1 MEIKMLTRKND
12 RNGDELSILGF
23 GCMRLP
29 MKGASIDEEKAI
41 KLIRDAADRGVN
53 YFDTAYPYHGGR
65 SEPLLGKALADG
77 YRERVKIATKLPQFI
92 INSLER
98 AKKIFDTQLE
108 RLNTS
113 YIDYYLLH
121 MLSDKAGF
129 ERIKELGIMDW
140 LEQLKK
146 EGKIKNLGFS
156 FHGVK
161 AGFEELVQ
169 AYEWDF
175 CQIQY
180 NYLDENNQAGRSGLE
195 LAHSLGMPVII
206 MEPLRGG
213 QLVNQ
218 LPKIITDE
226 FKSYDEKRSNAEWS
240 LRWIWNHPGV
250 SIVLSGMNDQVQLD
264 DNINTASVMHP
275 NSLTDD
281 ELKIYEHV
289 KRVMIE
295 KTKVPC
301 TGCGYCMPCPVGV
314 NIPQVFS
321 LYNEKYLLEGKRE
334 RYKYMMELGV
344 GAKKPGFASQCIG
357 CGKCELHC
365 PQSIEIRRELKNVKK
380 DMEGIFFKP
389 LVAVY
394 RKIVRVK

>member
-250 SIVLSGMNDQVQLD
+250 SVVLSGMNDQVQLD

>member
-1 MEIKMLTRKND
+1 MLTRKND

-53 YFDTAYPYHGGR
+53 YFDTAYPYHGGK

-250 SIVLSGMNDQVQLD
+250 SVVLSGMNDQVQLD